1 MSVPLSV
8 GQVESVRRVLDQGDF
23 DRFAALS
30 GDDNPIHTDP
40 GFSARTRFGRTV
52 AHGMLLYGTVCSV
65 LGSRMPGPGTVQ
77 LEQELMFPSP
87 TYAGEEITIQLEI
100 TDVQPAEELVDLT
113 TTVVRPDGNVGLQ
126 GRTLIRL
133 PGATLLPHTFSPS
146 PTLLHPHTPSHS
158 PTSTSSFKGLEIGQQ
173 AETSRAFTAQ
183 HLTEY
188 ATLTGDVNPL
198 FTDADYARRLGLAGP
213 MVPGSLLGGLFS
225 TLLGTQLPG
234 QGTNYLKQRLEFPA
248 PAYSGQELT
257 AVVKIT
263 RIRPE
268 KQLVNLGTL
277 CTNPTGEVVCRGE
290 ALVLVSD
297 VKRET

>member
-8 GQVESVRRVLDQGDF
+8 GQVESIRWVLSQEDF

-52 AHGMLLYGTVCSV
+52 AHGMLLYGIVCSV

-87 TYAGEEITIQLEI
+87 TYAGEEITIQLEV
-100 TDVQPAEELVDLT
+100 TEVQPAKGLADLT

-126 GRTLIRL
+126 GRTLVHL
-133 PGATLLPHTFSPS
+133 PGTTLLPHTFSCS
-146 PTLLHPHTPSHS
+146 PTLPHPHTPSHS
-158 PTSTSSFKGLEIGQQ
+158 PSSTSSFKGLEIGQQ
-173 AETSRAFTAQ
+173 AEISRAFTAQ
-183 HLTEY
+183 DLAEY
-188 ATLTGDVNPL
+188 AALTGDVNPI
-198 FTDADYARRLGLAGP
+198 FTDAGHARRLGLMGP
-213 MVPGSLLGGLFS
+213 MIPGSLLGGLFS

-257 AVVKIT
+257 AAVKIM

-268 KQLVNLGTL
+268 KQLVNLSTL
-277 CTNPTGEVVCRGE
+277 CTKPTGEVVCRGE

-297 VKRET
+297 VKREA

>member
-1 MSVPLSV
+1 
-8 GQVESVRRVLDQGDF
+8 LDQEDF

-40 GFSARTRFGRTV
+40 GFSARTKFGRTV

-87 TYAGEEITIQLEI
+87 TYAGEEITIQLEV
-100 TDVQPAEELVDLT
+100 TEVQPAKGLVDLT

-126 GRTLIRL
+126 GRTLIQL
-133 PGATLLPHTFSPS
+133 PSTTLLPHTFSYS
-146 PTLLHPHTPSHS
+146 PTRPHPPTPSH
-158 PTSTSSFKGLEIGQQ
+158 PPPSTSSFKGLEIGQQ
-173 AETSRAFTAQ
+173 AETNRTFTAQ
-183 HLTEY
+183 DLAEY
-188 ATLTGDVNPL
+188 AALTGDANPI
-198 FTDADYARRLGLAGP
+198 FTDADHARGLGLAGP
-213 MVPGSLLGGLFS
+213 MVPGSLVGGLFS
-225 TLLGTQLPG
+225 TLLGTRLPG
-234 QGTNYLKQRLEFPA
+234 QGTNYLKQRLEFPV
-248 PAYSGQELT
+248 PAYPDQELM

-268 KQLVNLGTL
+268 KQLVNLSTL

-297 VKRET
+297 VKRGA